1 MLIMKRREWKEED
14 EKNEKEKEG
23 RVAYANEAEI

>member
-1 MLIMKRREWKEED
+1 MKRREWKEED
-14 EKNEKEKEG
+14 EKNEKDEEG